1 LFRAVARPADIA
13 PTAAPADTGEP
24 WFAIVNPMAGRSR
37 RNARAWHTMQ
47 AALREAGVRFDVA
60 VTTGP
65 GDGARLAA
73 AARAEGRR
81 RFLVAGGDGSAH
93 DVVNGLMQAR
103 QESGSMPGVPAQ
115 DLPTL
120 VPLPLGTGNDWA
132 RSLRLPGSPARLAQI
147 IRQGRAVPHDVG
159 RIDFPLA
166 GPASP
171 ASCWFI
177 NVAGAGFDAHV
188 IERMPAQTP
197 SGPAYLLGA
206 LRELGRYRAPYF
218 TIDAGRRGHVPVTGR
233 MLLAFV
239 ANGRYCGGHML
250 VAPKARQDDGEFD
263 VVTID
268 DVGLLRALPRL
279 LKLYTGRLQ
288 GDPLV
293 RHQLTTSVLIDSLP
307 RAGVEADGQ
316 FVGHTPARFTVC
328 AGSLQVLRGD

>member
-1 LFRAVARPADIA
+1 LFRADARPLDIA
-13 PTAAPADTGEP
+13 HAAAPADPGDP
-24 WFAIVNPMAGRSR
+24 WFVIVNPRAGRTR
-37 RNARAWHTMQ
+37 RNARAWNSMQ
-47 AALREAGVRFDVA
+47 AALRDAGVRFDVA
-60 VTTGP
+60 VTAGP

-73 AARAEGRR
+73 AAWEEGRR

-93 DVVNGLMQAR
+93 DVVNGLMQA
-103 QESGSMPGVPAQ
+103 QGESVSQQHSPGA
-115 DLPTL
+115 PTV

-132 RSLRLPGSPARLAQI
+132 RSLQLPRSPMRLAQV
-147 IRQGRAVPHDVG
+147 IRRGRAVPHDVG
-159 RIDFPLA
+159 RIDFPRA
-166 GPASP
+166 EPATR

-206 LRELGRYRAPYF
+206 LRELGRYRAPSF
-218 TIDAGRRGHVPVTGR
+218 TIDTGTRGDAPITGR

-239 ANGRYCGGHML
+239 ANGRYCGGRML
-250 VAPKARQDDGEFD
+250 VAPQARQDDGAFD

-268 DVGLLRALPRL
+268 DVGRLRVLPKL

-293 RHQLTTSVLIDSLP
+293 RHRVTASVLVDTLP

-328 AGSLQVLRGD
+328 TGMLQVLRGS

>member
-1 LFRAVARPADIA
+1 
-13 PTAAPADTGEP
+13 
-24 WFAIVNPMAGRSR
+24 
-37 RNARAWHTMQ
+37 MQ
-47 AALREAGVRFDVA
+47 AALRDAGVRFDVA
-60 VTTGP
+60 VTAGP

-73 AARAEGRR
+73 AGWAEGRR

-93 DVVNGLMQAR
+93 DVVNGLMQA
-103 QESGSMPGVPAQ
+103 QGQPGSPQRAHGP
-115 DLPTL
+115 PTL

-132 RSLRLPGSPARLAQI
+132 RSLQLPHSPLRLAQV

-166 GPASP
+166 GASTR

-197 SGPAYLLGA
+197 SGLAYLLGA
-206 LRELGRYRAPYF
+206 LRGLANYRSPLF
-218 TIDAGRRGHVPVTGR
+218 TIEAGATGDTPITGR

-239 ANGRYCGGHML
+239 ANGRYCGGRML
-250 VAPKARQDDGEFD
+250 VAPQARQDDGAFD

-268 DVGLLRALPRL
+268 DVGLLRALPKL

-293 RHQLTTSVLIDSLP
+293 RHRAAASVLIDSLP

-316 FVGHTPARFTVC
+316 FVGQTPARFTVC
-328 AGSLQVLRGD
+328 TGMLQVLRGS

>member
-1 LFRAVARPADIA
+1 LSRVVVRPVDNASA
-13 PTAAPADTGEP
+13 AAPADTGEP
-24 WFAIVNPMAGRSR
+24 WFAIVNPNAGRTR
-37 RNARAWHTMQ
+37 RNSRAWSSMQ
-47 AALREAGVRFDVA
+47 AALRDAGVRCDVA
-60 VTTGP
+60 MTAGP

-73 AARAEGRR
+73 TAWTEGRR
-81 RFLVAGGDGSAH
+81 RFLVGGGDGSAH
-93 DVVNGLMQAR
+93 DVVNGLMQA
-103 QESGSMPGVPAQ
+103 QGEPGSPERAPG
-115 DLPTL
+115 LPTL

-132 RSLRLPGSPARLAQI
+132 RSLQLPRSPAHLAQV

-166 GPASP
+166 GASAR

-188 IERMPAQTP
+188 IERLPAQTP

-206 LRELGRYRAPYF
+206 LRELGRYRSPRF
-218 TIDAGRRGHVPVTGR
+218 TIDAGALGDTPITGR

-239 ANGRYCGGHML
+239 ANGRYCGGRML
-250 VAPKARQDDGEFD
+250 VAPQARQDDGAFD

-268 DVGLLRALPRL
+268 DVGRLRALPKL

-293 RHQLTTSVLIDSLP
+293 RHRVTGSVLIDSLP

-316 FVGHTPARFTVC
+316 HVGQTPARFTVC
-328 AGSLQVLRGD
+328 PGALQVLRSS

>member
-1 LFRAVARPADIA
+1 
-13 PTAAPADTGEP
+13 
-24 WFAIVNPMAGRSR
+24 
-37 RNARAWHTMQ
+37 MQ
-47 AALREAGVRFDVA
+47 AALRGAGVRFDVA
-60 VTTGP
+60 ITAGP

-73 AARAEGRR
+73 AAWAEGRR
-81 RFLVAGGDGSAH
+81 RFLAAGGDGSAH
-93 DVVNGLMQAR
+93 DVVNGLMQA
-103 QESGSMPGVPAQ
+103 QEKPGHPGQ
-115 DLPTL
+115 PPGLPTL

-132 RSLRLPGSPARLAQI
+132 RSLQLPRSPARLAQV
-147 IRQGRAVPHDVG
+147 IRQAQAVPHDVG

-166 GPASP
+166 GTSAR

-197 SGPAYLLGA
+197 SGLAYLLGA
-206 LRELGRYRAPYF
+206 LRELGRYRSPRF
-218 TIDAGRRGHVPVTGR
+218 TIHAGAPGDTPIEGK

-250 VAPKARQDDGEFD
+250 VAPQARQDDGAFD

-268 DVGLLRALPRL
+268 DVGRLRALPKL
-279 LKLYTGRLQ
+279 LKLYTGGLQ

-293 RHQLTTSVLIDSLP
+293 RHRVSGLVLIDSRP

-316 FVGHTPARFTVC
+316 LVGQTPARFTVC
-328 AGSLQVLRGD
+328 PDALQVLRGT

>member
-1 LFRAVARPADIA
+1 LPRVVAHPAD
-13 PTAAPADTGEP
+13 TAPATVDTGEP

-37 RNARAWHTMQ
+37 RNARAWQSMQ
-47 AALREAGVRFDVA
+47 AALDGAGVRFEVA
-60 VTTGP
+60 VTAGP

-73 AARAEGRR
+73 WAWTEGHR

-103 QESGSMPGVPAQ
+103 QDVGVTDDVQAH

-132 RSLRLPGSPARLAQI
+132 RSLRLPRSPARLAQLVSH
-147 IRQGRAVPHDVG
+147 GHAVPHDVG
-159 RIDFPLA
+159 RIDFPA
-166 GPASP
+166 AAAPAL

-197 SGPAYLLGA
+197 SGLAYLIGA
-206 LRELGRYRAPYF
+206 LRELGRYRSPLF
-218 TIDAGRRGHVPVTGR
+218 TIEAGAPGAAPVNGR

-239 ANGRYCGGHML
+239 ANGRYCGGRML
-250 VAPKARQDDGEFD
+250 VAPQALQDDGALD

-268 DVGLLRALPRL
+268 EVGRLRALPKL
-279 LKLYTGRLQ
+279 IKLYTGGLQ
-288 GDPLV
+288 GDRLA
-293 RHQLTTSVLIDSLP
+293 RHRASESVLIESDP
-307 RAGVEADGQ
+307 RTGVEADGQ
-316 FVGHTPARFTVC
+316 WVGQTPARFTLVSG
-328 AGSLQVLRGD
+328 ALRVLRGD